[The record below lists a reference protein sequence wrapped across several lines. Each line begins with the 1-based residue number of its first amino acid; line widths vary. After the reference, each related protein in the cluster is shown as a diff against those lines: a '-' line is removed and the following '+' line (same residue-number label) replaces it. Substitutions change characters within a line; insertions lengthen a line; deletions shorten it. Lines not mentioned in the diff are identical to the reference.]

1 MNDALAAMRSAHVVL
16 LLAEAEGGLS
26 RHDLKLASMVR
37 VAPREEEE
45 EGGRTTPAVGPGSEV

>member
-1 MNDALAAMRSAHVVL
+1 MRSAHVVL